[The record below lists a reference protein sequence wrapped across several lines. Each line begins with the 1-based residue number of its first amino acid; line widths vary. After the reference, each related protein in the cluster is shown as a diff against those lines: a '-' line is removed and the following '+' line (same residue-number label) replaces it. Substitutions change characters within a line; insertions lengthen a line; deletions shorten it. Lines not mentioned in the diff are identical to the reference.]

1 MTKRVMASPE
11 REDDGRDMGQA
22 MVDDREDK
30 YRILLIEDDPAIS
43 NVVELNLKL
52 DGYEMALAADGE
64 EGLKMVAESEP
75 DLIILDVMMPKMDGW
90 QVLMRLRSEES
101 TRDIPVIMLTAI
113 DDEQS
118 KVIGLR
124 GGADDYVP
132 KPFSPLELAARVKV
146 ILDRVGRARRLS
158 AEAERA
164 REPARLEQIAVQKG
178 DVIKL
183 IPMEDIYFIDT
194 KHEYANLHTASE
206 SYLTTYSLSEL
217 EKMLDGRTFFRTH
230 RSFIVNLR
238 KVKEIIKVSRNSL
251 IVALTDEKASR
262 VPVSRR
268 QAAQLKEALGI

>member
-1 MTKRVMASPE
+1 MNADQ
-11 REDDGRDMGQA
+11 EDR
-22 MVDDREDK
+22 

-52 DGYEMALAADGE
+52 DNYEVALAADGE
-64 EGLKMVAESEP
+64 EGLKMVAETDP
-75 DLIILDVMMPKMDGW
+75 DLIILDVMMPKVDGW
-90 QVLMRLRSEES
+90 QVLMQLRSEER

-113 DDEQS
+113 GDEQS

-158 AEAERA
+158 AEAGRT
-164 REPARLEQIAVQKG
+164 RETVRLEQIAVQKG

-206 SYLTTYSLSEL
+206 AYLTTYSLSEL
-217 EKMLDGRTFFRTH
+217 ERVLDGRNFFRTH
-230 RSFIVNLR
+230 RSFIVNLK
-238 KVKEIIKVSRNSL
+238 KVDQIIKLSRNSL
-251 IVALTDEKASR
+251 IVTLKDEKESR

-268 QAAQLKEALGI
+268 QASALREMLGL

>member
-1 MTKRVMASPE
+1 MAE
-11 REDDGRDMGQA
+11 QKEG
-22 MVDDREDK
+22 K

-52 DGYEMALAADGE
+52 DNYDVFLAADGE
-64 EGLKMVAESEP
+64 EGLKMVTETSP

-90 QVLMRLRSEES
+90 QVLMQLKSEDT

-146 ILDRVGRARRLS
+146 ILDRVGRAQRIGK
-158 AEAERA
+158 EAEK
-164 REPARLEQIAVQKG
+164 ETVRLEQIPVQKG
-178 DVIKL
+178 DTIKL
-183 IPMEDIYFIDT
+183 IPIEEIFFIDT

-217 EKMLDGRTFFRTH
+217 EKVLDRKTFFRTH
-230 RSFIVNLR
+230 RSFIVNLK
-238 KVKEIIKVSRNSL
+238 KVNQIIKLSRNSL
-251 IVALTDEKASR
+251 IVTLRDDQESR

-268 QAAQLKEALGI
+268 QASALRDMLGL

>member
-1 MTKRVMASPE
+1 MAE
-11 REDDGRDMGQA
+11 EK
-22 MVDDREDK
+22 EEK

-52 DGYEMALAADGE
+52 DNYDVFLAADGE
-64 EGLKMVAESEP
+64 EGLNMVKETNP

-90 QVLMRLRSEES
+90 QVLMQLKNEDK
-101 TRDIPVIMLTAI
+101 TKDIPVIMLTAI

-146 ILDRVGRARRLS
+146 ILNRVGRARRIS
-158 AEAERA
+158 SETSKEAS
-164 REPARLEQIAVQKG
+164 RLDQIPVQKG
-178 DVIKL
+178 DTIKL
-183 IPMEDIYFIDT
+183 VPIEDIYFIDT
-194 KHEYANLHTASE
+194 KHEYANLHTHSD

-217 EKMLDGRTFFRTH
+217 EKVLDRKTFFRTH
-230 RSFIVNLR
+230 RSFIVNLK
-238 KVKEIIKVSRNSL
+238 KVNQIIKLSRNSL
-251 IVALTDEKASR
+251 IVTLNDAQESR

-268 QAAQLKEALGI
+268 QASALRETLGL